1 MVIWSLCKTLGQ
13 ELMTSDCNFS
23 CCICQKSGFHSDKNQ
38 QELLQSST
46 TEAAGRG
53 GMLDG
58 VFYSGNRRC
67 LWVNDGGRRGR
78 PSAALGWR
86 GISRFSSQP
95 GRRSKPSRTS
105 DSGCC
110 RHRWA
115 AASQTLHSPTLPP
128 LVSPPPPLSRLAF
141 YHRRCRRSLSQS
153 LAAGCFS
160 SAAARHEES
169 AG

>member
-1 MVIWSLCKTLGQ
+1 
-13 ELMTSDCNFS
+13 MTSDCNFS

-67 LWVNDGGRRGR
+67 LRVNDGGRRGR

-95 GRRSKPSRTS
+95 GRRSKPSWTS

-110 RHRWA
+110 RHLWA

-128 LVSPPPPLSRLAF
+128 LVSPLIPHSPALPPRFLSSPLPPLFVPISR
-141 YHRRCRRSLSQS
+141 RRMLFQH
-153 LAAGCFS
+153 GCTS
-160 SAAARHEES
+160 
-169 AG
+169 